1 MSWLPF
7 LLFIPLAWA
16 VLRQK
21 RRYCDG
27 VTGAVAM
34 GMALSMAFWPL
45 VERAM
50 LPPVLALVDLVVVA
64 VLAKIVFI
72 EMNAGERG
80 WTDTAHRAQFI
91 GLAGIA
97 KVTVW
102 LSVFHHGVAYAY
114 GAWAINL
121 LLLYQILVAGGVGH
135 ERIVGLGRSVAG
147 AIRNRVFHGADTGV
161 A

>member
-7 LLFIPLAWA
+7 LLFLPLGWA
-16 VLRQK
+16 IV
-21 RRYCDG
+21 RRRDA

-34 GMALSMAFWPL
+34 GMALSMACWPM
-45 VERAM
+45 ERAM
-50 LPPVLALVDLVVVA
+50 LPPVLALVDLAVVG
-64 VLAKIVFI
+64 VLAKIVFL

-80 WTDTAHRAQFI
+80 WTDTGHRAQFI
-91 GLAGIA
+91 GIAGIA

-102 LSVFHHGVAYAY
+102 LSVYHGTVAYAV
-114 GAWAINL
+114 GAWAVNL

-135 ERIVGLGRSVAG
+135 ERIVGMGRAAAG
-147 AIRNRVFHGADTGV
+147 FIRDRVFHGADTGV